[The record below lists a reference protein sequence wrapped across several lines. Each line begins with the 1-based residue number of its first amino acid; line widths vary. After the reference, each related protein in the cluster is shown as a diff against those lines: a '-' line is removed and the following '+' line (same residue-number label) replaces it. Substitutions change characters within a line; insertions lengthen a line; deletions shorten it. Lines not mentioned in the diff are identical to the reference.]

1 VCTGRLHRAGQLRAA
16 GYTADEVHRMLRS
29 GALTAV
35 RRGAYVEGAR
45 PVRCSTRHCAG
56 PGGGRAYP
64 PPAGRSPSPTAAAR
78 AWASRAAASRSLSP
92 GCPLPLCSGPS
103 GSGGRRPT
111 RTSGDRGSAPV
122 GEFDGKVKYGRLL
135 EPGQDVGEVVYA
147 EKLREDAIR
156 DEGWQVVR
164 WTWLDLRDFGPTAAR
179 IRARF
184 ATV

>member
-1 VCTGRLHRAGQLRAA
+1 MWR
-16 GYTADEVHRMLRS
+16 
-29 GALTAV
+29 
-35 RRGAYVEGAR
+35 
-45 PVRCSTRHCAG
+45 CAG

-64 PPAGRSPSPTAAAR
+64 PPAGRPPSPTAAAR

-103 GSGGRRPT
+103 GSAGSTAYTDFGWARE
-111 RTSGDRGSAPV
+111 RTV

-164 WTWLDLRDFGPTAAR
+164 WTWLDLRDFGPTATR